1 MKKELFRILIVA
13 VVAITSVVWY
23 GCTKE
28 EELKGS
34 FYGTVTDFATG
45 EPVGNANVKL
55 HPSGETTLT
64 GSDGTY
70 EFTDLKADKYSL
82 SFSKAEYN
90 NLDDDY
96 VIELEAGKKVKRD
109 VQMKKQIASLQITE
123 MVSLK

>member
-34 FYGTVTDFATG
+34 IYGTVTDFATG

-55 HPSGETTLT
+55 RPSGETTLT
-64 GSDGTY
+64 GSD
-70 EFTDLKADKYSL
+70 F
-82 SFSKAEYN
+82 
-90 NLDDDY
+90 
-96 VIELEAGKKVKRD
+96 
-109 VQMKKQIASLQITE
+109 
-123 MVSLK
+123 